1 MKENS
6 DTPEDEHHWFMFQ
19 AQKEAINGLNEG
31 GIPVGAVLVKN
42 GEIIGRGHNQRVQ
55 MNSTILHAEMA
66 CLENAGRIKADGYKD
81 CILYTTLSPCVM
93 CSGAI
98 ILYKIPLVV
107 IGENENFKG
116 PEKHLQDNNIQLIN
130 LDLKSCKKMLK
141 TFILEH
147 PEIWNEDIGL

>member
-1 MKENS
+1 MQENP
-6 DTPEDEHHWFMFQ
+6 DTLEDEHHWFMSQ
-19 AQKEAINGLNEG
+19 AQKEAIKGLNGG

-42 GEIIGRGHNQRVQ
+42 GEIVGKGHNQRVQ

-66 CLENAGRIKADGYKD
+66 CLENAGRMKADDYKN

-98 ILYKIPLVV
+98 ILYNIPVVV

-130 LDLKSCKKMLK
+130 L
-141 TFILEH
+141 
-147 PEIWNEDIGL
+147 